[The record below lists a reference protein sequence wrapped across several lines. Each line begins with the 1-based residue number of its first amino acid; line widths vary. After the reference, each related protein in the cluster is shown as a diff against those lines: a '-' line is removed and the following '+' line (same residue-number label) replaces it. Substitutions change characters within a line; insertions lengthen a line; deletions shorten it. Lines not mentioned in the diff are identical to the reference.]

1 MLMTKKVKLNPTPEQ
16 EILFRKSAGVA
27 RWSYNYFIAER
38 ERIYKAYLDNDKQG
52 EKTISENSVR
62 KQITVLK
69 KTTHTWLKEVGCNVI
84 KQAVKDADIAYK
96 RFFTTGNGRPKFKS
110 KRKSKLSFYVNYESL
125 SWKNGGFRG
134 EKIGFVKTS
143 EPLPRIQ
150 KGQHYSNPRITY
162 DGKYWYLSVGY
173 EVTDKQVSLT
183 GESIGID
190 LGVKDLAV
198 CSNGKKY
205 KNINKTKRVKQ
216 LKRKLRKAQK
226 RLSRKMEHHIVEYN
240 SKRKPI
246 YDKPLYNCRNFQ
258 KQKKEIQL
266 LYRKLTNIRNNYL
279 HQTTSEIVKT
289 KPSRIIMEDLNIT
302 GMMKNSHLAKSI
314 AEEKFYEFIRQM
326 KYKCQLY
333 GIEFLQV
340 DRFYPSSKMC
350 SGCGNIKRNLKL
362 SDRIYHC
369 DCCGLTINRDYN
381 ASRNLANYQFV

>member
-1 MLMTKKVKLNPTPEQ
+1 MLMTKKIKLNPTPEQ

-27 RWSYNYFIAER
+27 RWSYNYLIAER

-96 RFFTTGNGRPKFKS
+96 RFFTTENGRPKFKS
-110 KRKSKLSFYVNYESL
+110 KRKSKLSFYVNYERL
-125 SWKNGGFRG
+125 SWKNGGFQG

-173 EVTDKQVSLT
+173 EVIDKQVSLT
-183 GESIGID
+183 DESIGID
-190 LGVKDLAV
+190 LGVKYLAV

-216 LKRKLRKAQK
+216 LKRKLRKAQR
-226 RLSRKMEHHIVEYN
+226 RLSRKMEHHIIGYD

-246 YDKPLYNCRNFQ
+246 YDRPLYNCRNFQ

-340 DRFYPSSKMC
+340 NRFYPSSKMC

-362 SDRIYHC
+362 SDRIYRC
-369 DCCGLTINRDYN
+369 DCCGLTIDRDYN
-381 ASRNLANYQFV
+381 ASLNLANY

>member
-1 MLMTKKVKLNPTPEQ
+1 MTKKIKLNPTPEQ

-27 RWSYNYFIAER
+27 RWSYNYLIAER

-96 RFFTTGNGRPKFKS
+96 RFFTAGNGRPKFKS

-125 SWKNGGFRG
+125 SWKNGGFQG

-173 EVTDKQVSLT
+173 EVIDKQVSLT
-183 GESIGID
+183 DESIGID
-190 LGVKDLAV
+190 LGVKYLAV

-216 LKRKLRKAQK
+216 LKRKLRKAQR
-226 RLSRKMEHHIVEYN
+226 RLSRKMEHHIIGYD

-246 YDKPLYNCRNFQ
+246 YDRPLYNCRNFQ

-340 DRFYPSSKMC
+340 NRFYPSSKRC

-362 SDRIYHC
+362 SDRIYRC
-369 DCCGLTINRDYN
+369 DCCGLTIDRDYN
-381 ASRNLANYQFV
+381 ASLNLANY

>member
-1 MLMTKKVKLNPTPEQ
+1 MLMTKKIKLNPTPEQ

-27 RWSYNYFIAER
+27 RWSYNYLIAER

-96 RFFTTGNGRPKFKS
+96 RFFTAGNGRPKFKS

-125 SWKNGGFRG
+125 SWKNGGFQG

-173 EVTDKQVSLT
+173 EVIDKQVSLT
-183 GESIGID
+183 DESIGID
-190 LGVKDLAV
+190 LGVKYLAV

-216 LKRKLRKAQK
+216 LKRKLRKAQR
-226 RLSRKMEHHIVEYN
+226 RLSRKMEHHIIGYD

-246 YDKPLYNCRNFQ
+246 YDRPLYNCRNFQ

-340 DRFYPSSKMC
+340 NRFYPSSKRC

-362 SDRIYHC
+362 SDRIYRC
-369 DCCGLTINRDYN
+369 DCCGLTIDRDYN
-381 ASRNLANYQFV
+381 ASLNLANYQFV

>member
-1 MLMTKKVKLNPTPEQ
+1 MTKKVKLNPTPEQ

>member
-1 MLMTKKVKLNPTPEQ
+1 MTKKVKLNPTPEQ

-38 ERIYKAYLDNDKQG
+38 ERIYKAYLDNDKLG
-52 EKTISENSVR
+52 EQTISENSVR

-150 KGQHYSNPRITY
+150 KGQHYSNPRISY

>member
-1 MLMTKKVKLNPTPEQ
+1 MLMTKKIKLNPTSEQ

-27 RWSYNYFIAER
+27 RWSYNYLIAER

-84 KQAVKDADIAYK
+84 KQAVKDADVAYK
-96 RFFTTGNGRPKFKS
+96 RFFTTENGRPKFKS

-125 SWKNGGFRG
+125 SWKNGGFQG

-173 EVTDKQVSLT
+173 EVIDKQVGLT

-190 LGVKDLAV
+190 LGVKYLAV

-216 LKRKLRKAQK
+216 LKRKLRKAQR
-226 RLSRKMEHHIVEYN
+226 RLSRKMEHHIIGYD

-246 YDKPLYNCRNFQ
+246 YDRPLYNCRNFQ

-314 AEEKFYEFIRQM
+314 AEEKFYEFARQM

-340 DRFYPSSKMC
+340 NRFYPSSKMC

-369 DCCGLTINRDYN
+369 DCCGLTIDRDYN
-381 ASRNLANYQFV
+381 ASLNLANY

>member
-1 MLMTKKVKLNPTPEQ
+1 MTKKVKLNPTPEQ

-150 KGQHYSNPRITY
+150 KGQHYSNPRISY

-246 YDKPLYNCRNFQ
+246 CDKPLYNCRNFQ